1 MYHIPSRW
9 IVPLMTVAVVPLAIG
24 CSSNSTAGP
33 SLSGNWHGFVALH
46 NEFGVS
52 LVSDSGVVVTVSN
65 NGHTGPSTVSSG
77 DGSYALT
84 DMHTGTYTLAYSGDG
99 IGTFLR
105 PEIAFVGG
113 GTQFLG
119 TQNLS
124 TASTG
129 TVTALT
135 AQPSVSGDTLEITG
149 SIAAPPTGL
158 SRDVRLFF
166 GATSAVSAAPA
177 TYAVS
182 ALYKT
187 TKGALS
193 ISVTDTA
200 LASVRAAFGASTPAY
215 VVAYGDS
222 FFANSYVD
230 TTTGN
235 TVYPNVSPTPSNV
248 VAFIVP

>member
-1 MYHIPSRW
+1 MYHISSRW
-9 IVPLMTVAVVPLAIG
+9 AAPLLMVAVSLAIG
-24 CSSNSTAGP
+24 CSSNSSAGP
-33 SLSGNWHGFVALH
+33 SLSGSWHGFVALH
-46 NEFGVS
+46 DEFGVP
-52 LVSDSGVVVTVSN
+52 LVSDSGVVITVAS

-77 DGSYALT
+77 DGSYTLD

-119 TQNLS
+119 SQNLS

-135 AQPSVSGDTLEITG
+135 AQPSVTGDTLEVTG
-149 SIAAPPTGL
+149 SIAAPPAGL
-158 SRDVRLFF
+158 SREVRLFF
-166 GATSAVSAAPA
+166 GTSSAVSAAPA
-177 TYAVS
+177 TYTVS
-182 ALYKT
+182 ALFKT
-187 TKGALS
+187 TKGTLS
-193 ISVTDTA
+193 ISVTDTT
-200 LASVRAAFGASTPAY
+200 LANIRAAFGASTPAY

-222 FFANSYVD
+222 FFANAYVD